1 MTKTKMGHVSATVS
15 SSLDR
20 YAYSR
25 DGGQITI
32 VDREI
37 GEAFVLKLSGKKAD
51 IVWQV
56 LISTHPNRNIGK
68 IEFGTKKGPRTI
80 DELIK
85 TGPDGTLKSKLG
97 LI

>member
-1 MTKTKMGHVSATVS
+1 MTKKMGHVSAMVANA
-15 SSLDR
+15 LGR
-20 YAYSR
+20 YALGR

-56 LISTHPNRNIGK
+56 LISTHPNRDIGN
-68 IEFGTKKGPRTI
+68 IEFDTKKGPRTI

>member
-1 MTKTKMGHVSATVS
+1 MTKEMGHVSTIVANA
-15 SSLDR
+15 LDR
-20 YAYSR
+20 YALGR

-32 VDREI
+32 VDRES

-56 LISTHPNRNIGK
+56 LISTHPNRDIGK
-68 IEFGTKKGPRTI
+68 IEFDTKKGPRTI

>member
-1 MTKTKMGHVSATVS
+1 MTKKMGHVSARVAS
-15 SSLDR
+15 ALDR
-20 YAYSR
+20 YALGR

-37 GEAFVLKLSGKKAD
+37 GEAFVLKLTGNKAD
-51 IVWQV
+51 KVWQMLV
-56 LISTHPNRNIGK
+56 TTHPNRDIGK
-68 IEFGTKKGPRTI
+68 IEFGTKNGPRTI

-85 TGPDGTLKSKLG
+85 TGPDGTLKAKLG

>member
-1 MTKTKMGHVSATVS
+1 MTKKMGHVSAMVANA
-15 SSLDR
+15 LNR
-20 YAYSR
+20 YALGR

-56 LISTHPNRNIGK
+56 LISTHPNRDIGK
-68 IEFGTKKGPRTI
+68 IEFDTKKGPRTI